1 MKTTDL
7 PKPPGTLFILSG
19 PSGVGKTTLRRRLQR
34 KIPTLQF
41 SVSWTTRSPRP
52 GEQADR
58 DYHFVS
64 AAAFREQIDR
74 GGFLEWARVH
84 DDYYGTPRQPVET
97 WLHSGE
103 DVLLDIDVQ
112 GAEQI
117 KQKIPEAV
125 TVFIL
130 PPSGEELEK
139 RLSRR
144 KTEAAEV
151 RKRRLANAEK
161 ELAAW
166 SRFDFAVVNRELR
179 EALADLEAIIR
190 AQRHRVRRGRLN
202 FSGVLE

>member
-7 PKPPGTLFILSG
+7 PPRPGTLFILSG

-34 KIPTLQF
+34 KIPALHF
-41 SVSWTTRSPRP
+41 SVSWTTRRPRP
-52 GEQADR
+52 GEQADQ

-64 AAAFREQIDR
+64 AAAFEEQINR
-74 GGFLEWARVH
+74 QGFLEWARVH
-84 DDYYGTPRQPVET
+84 EDYYGTPLNPVKA
-97 WLHSGE
+97 WLQAGE

-112 GAEQI
+112 GAGQI

-125 TVFIL
+125 AVFIL

-144 KTEAAEV
+144 KTEAPEALQ
-151 RKRRLANAEK
+151 RRLANAKQEM
-161 ELAAW
+161 AAW
-166 SRFDFAVVNRELR
+166 PRFDYAVVNRELR

-190 AQRHRVRRGRLN
+190 AQHHRVRQGKD
-202 FSGVLE
+202 